1 MIQLPLL
8 YNIEE
13 FANLVM
19 DTRIPIKGLEFE
31 L

>member
-1 MIQLPLL
+1 MQLCLL
-8 YNIEE
+8 YNVEE
-13 FANLVM
+13 FTILLM